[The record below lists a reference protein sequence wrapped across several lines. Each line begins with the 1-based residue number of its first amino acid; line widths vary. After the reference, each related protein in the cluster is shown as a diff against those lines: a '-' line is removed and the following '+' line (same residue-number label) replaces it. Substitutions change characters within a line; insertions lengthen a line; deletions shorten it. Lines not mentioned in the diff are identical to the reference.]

1 MRQFTI
7 RSLTALGLFTAMA
20 GLALCDDAKDEKPAP
35 AIVAEDPK
43 LGRPVDFES
52 DVYPIL
58 DAKCIAC
65 HNVAISEN
73 GLNLE
78 DVKNIVKG
86 GKRGPAVVAKDP
98 EKSSLF
104 KLAARAAQP
113 AMPPLP
119 NKVEAAALTPKE
131 LGIIRQ
137 WILEGA
143 SAGKGGGGSD
153 INWQPIPKGV
163 HPIYAVSLTSDGQF
177 AAAGRGNTIGIYHIP
192 SGEQIAALSD
202 PALLAIQH
210 NGKAMY
216 ESGAAH
222 RDFVHSLAFNPAG
235 TMLASGSY
243 REVKLW
249 TRPDNVARLN
259 LPVSTGAVPAVAV
272 SGDDKWLASAAADNS
287 IKLYSLADGQPGK
300 VLAGHTA
307 AITGLA
313 FSPDHGKLYS
323 SSQDKTL
330 RVWNVADGAAA
341 GQIEAPAALTGLAVT
356 PDGARLVVSCA
367 DNRLRV
373 VTLPAG
379 APPALER
386 ELTGH
391 GGPVTSVAIVPP
403 QGARALSGSD
413 DGTAR
418 LWDLATGKELASLN
432 HGGPV
437 TAVAVNPDGTRYA
450 SASANHTA
458 KLWESKENKQVAE
471 MKGDL
476 RTNRVVASLTA
487 DDTEAKAVVTATT
500 NAIPAAEKVLT
511 EKTEAGK
518 KVAEAKLAAEKT
530 AAEMAEKV
538 KAPQAAFDAAKKA
551 ADDKKDD
558 AALKKAAADA
568 EKALKDAQAAAKK
581 AEDEKA
587 AAVKNLEQA
596 DRAIAEATASLT
608 KAKADHEA
616 AVVRQKAVE
625 TALGAARGAATAK
638 EKPFR
643 AIRFSRDGKEL
654 AVAGDEPSISTFD
667 GTTGAPLGILDGHAG
682 PVVALSYGP
691 GRSLVSGAAD
701 KTARVWNL
709 NPAWTLAA
717 VLGPKKEAPLDLY
730 DSSFVSRVLAVGFSP
745 DGALLATGGGDPS
758 RSGELMIWDV
768 ANRTLVR
775 NLESAHS
782 DTVFGVEF
790 SHDGRSL
797 LSGAADKFVKI
808 HEVATGKHVKSFE
821 GHTNHVLDVTWR
833 HGDKQTA
840 SAGADNVI
848 KVWTVETG
856 EQLRTIGGYAK
867 QVTSIEFVG
876 RGPHLVSCGGDK
888 TVHLHSADNGSNVRT
903 FAGGTDFM
911 FAVAASA
918 DEKIVIAGGQDGV
931 LRVWNGANGQVIK
944 LFEPEKPAPTQQA
957 QAK

>member
-1 MRQFTI
+1 MRQFTLRI
-7 RSLTALGLFTAMA
+7 LTALGLFAAIA
-20 GLALCDDAKDEKPAP
+20 GMLRSDDAKDAKPAP
-35 AIVAEDPK
+35 AIAAEDPK
-43 LGRPVDFES
+43 LGRPVDFER

-65 HNVAISEN
+65 HNVAINEN

-78 DVKNIVKG
+78 DVKNILKG
-86 GKRGPAVVAKDP
+86 GKRGPAAIAKDP
-98 EKSSLF
+98 EKSPLF
-104 KLAARAAQP
+104 KLAARAAEP

-143 SAGKGGGGSD
+143 SAGMGGGGNA

-163 HPIYAVSLTSDGQF
+163 HPIYAAALTADGQF
-177 AAAGRGNTIGIYHIP
+177 AAAGRGNTIGVYHIP
-192 SGEQIAALSD
+192 SGEQIAELSD

-216 ESGAAH
+216 EPGAAH
-222 RDFVHSLAFNPAG
+222 RDFVHSLAFSPTGN
-235 TMLASGSY
+235 MLASGSY

-249 TRPDNVARLN
+249 TRPENVQRLN
-259 LPVSTGAVPAVAV
+259 ISASTGPVPAIAV
-272 SGDDKWLASAAADNS
+272 SGDDKWLAAAAADNS

-300 VLAGHTA
+300 ILAGHSA
-307 AITGLA
+307 AISGLA

-323 SSQDKTL
+323 TSHDKTI
-330 RVWNVADGAAA
+330 RVWNLADGAAA
-341 GQIEAPAALTGLAVT
+341 GQIEAPAAVTGVAVT
-356 PDGARLVVSCA
+356 PDGTKLVVSCA

-379 APPALER
+379 APPAFER

-391 GGPVTSVAIVPP
+391 GGPVSAVAIVPP

-413 DGTAR
+413 DGTVR
-418 LWDLATGKELASLN
+418 LWDLASGKEVASLN

-437 TAVAVNPDGTRYA
+437 TAVAVNADGTRYA

-458 KLWESKENKQVAE
+458 KIWESKENKQVAE

-476 RTNRVVASLTA
+476 RANRVVATLTA
-487 DDTEAKAVVTATT
+487 DDAEAKGVVTATT
-500 NAIPAAEKVLT
+500 NAIPAADKVLA
-511 EKTEAGK
+511 EKTEAQK
-518 KVAEAKLAAEKT
+518 KVAEAKAAAEKT

-558 AALKKAAADA
+558 EALKKAAADA

-581 AEDEKA
+581 ADDEKA
-587 AAVKNLEQA
+587 AAIKNLEQA
-596 DRAIAEATASLT
+596 DRAVADANAVLV

-616 AVVRQKAVE
+616 AVARQKAVE
-625 TALGAARGAATAK
+625 TALSAAKTQATAK

-654 AVAGDEPSISTFD
+654 AVTGDEPSISTFD
-667 GTTGAPLGILDGHAG
+667 GASGAPLGILDGHAG
-682 PVVALSYGP
+682 PVLALAYGP
-691 GRSLVSGAAD
+691 GRSLVSGSAD
-701 KTARVWNL
+701 QTAKVWNL

-730 DSSFVSRVLAVGFSP
+730 DSSFVSRVLAVAFSP

-758 RSGELMIWDV
+758 RSGELTIWDV

-775 NLESAHS
+775 NLENAHS

-790 SHDGRSL
+790 SRDGRSL

-808 HEVATGKHVKSFE
+808 HDVATGKFVKSFE

-833 HGDKQTA
+833 HGDKQIA

-856 EQLRTIGGYAK
+856 EQARTIGGYAK
-867 QVTSIEFVG
+867 QVTSIEYVG
-876 RGPHLVSCGGDK
+876 RGPHLISCGGDK
-888 TVHLHSADNGSNVRT
+888 TVRLHSADNGSSVRT

-911 FAVAASA
+911 FAAGASA
-918 DEKIVIAGGQDGV
+918 DEKIVIAAGQDGV
-931 LRVWNGANGQVIK
+931 LRIWNGANGQVIK
-944 LFEPEKPAPTQQA
+944 LFEPAKPAPTQQA